1 LKGQGFDPAFD
12 KELMLSIL
20 PSPAKMQ
27 GFSNGVNA
35 EGKILSMF
43 GYFLSFGL
51 RFALC
56 SMRSASFKNRRD
68 L

>member
-1 LKGQGFDPAFD
+1 
-12 KELMLSIL
+12 MLL
-20 PSPAKMQ
+20 LLQVFPDSPAKML
-27 GFSNGVNA
+27 GLSNGVNDK
-35 EGKILSMF
+35 GKILSMF

-56 SMRSASFKNRRD
+56 SMRSASFKNRRG